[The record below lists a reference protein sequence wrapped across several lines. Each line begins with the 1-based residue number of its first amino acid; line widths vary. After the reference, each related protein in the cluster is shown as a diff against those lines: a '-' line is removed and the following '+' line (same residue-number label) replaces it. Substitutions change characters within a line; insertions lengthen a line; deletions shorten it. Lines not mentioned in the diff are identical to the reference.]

1 MSCTVEKYCLYVGA
15 LLGVWGIIPFF
26 WCLIILL
33 VCMVCV
39 CWLMVGVLCENCI
52 VDASIKHSWQ
62 AALCVWCVVCV
73 CVISFFVF
81 ILSSSLVWPPAF
93 LCVVVC
99 VFVIKGA
106 WWMPWH
112 AEPMKDVKGCVKPRG
127 VVN

>member
-1 MSCTVEKYCLYVGA
+1 
-15 LLGVWGIIPFF
+15 
-26 WCLIILL
+26 
-33 VCMVCV
+33 
-39 CWLMVGVLCENCI
+39 MVGVLCENCI
-52 VDASIKHSWQ
+52 VDASIKHIRW
-62 AALCVWCVVCV
+62 AALCGLFVCV
-73 CVISFFVF
+73 CVISFFFSQFFVKF
-81 ILSSSLVWPPAF
+81 TCVATCAL